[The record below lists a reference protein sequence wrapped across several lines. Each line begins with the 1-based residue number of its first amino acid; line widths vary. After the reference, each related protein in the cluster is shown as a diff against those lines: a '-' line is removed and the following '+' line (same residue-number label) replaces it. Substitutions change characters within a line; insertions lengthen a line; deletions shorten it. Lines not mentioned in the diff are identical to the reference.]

1 MSQLADQFR
10 ALFCSDVNYLKM
22 AAKRFF
28 ILLALVA
35 IQRAHSGKEI
45 QFTAL
50 PLPWSFS
57 MYPFFRNRDKKKKKT
72 LVSAMLTGCFTSHI
86 LNFVFNKCSTDY
98 WG

>member
-50 PLPWSFS
+50 HLPWSVS
-57 MYPFFRNRDKKKKKT
+57 MYPFFVLEIEKA
-72 LVSAMLTGCFTSHI
+72 LISAMLTECFTSHI
-86 LNFVFNKCSTDY
+86 LNFAFNKCSTNY

>member
-50 PLPWSFS
+50 HLPWSFS
-57 MYPFFRNRDKKKKKT
+57 MYPFFVIEIKKKA

-86 LNFVFNKCSTDY
+86 LNFVFNKCSTGY

>member
-28 ILLALVA
+28 IFLALAA
-35 IQRAHSGKEI
+35 IQRAYSGKEI
-45 QFTAL
+45 QFRAL
-50 PLPWSFS
+50 HLPWSFS
-57 MYPFFRNRDKKKKKT
+57 MYPFFVLEIKKV
-72 LVSAMLTGCFTSHI
+72 LVSAMLTECLTSHI

-98 WG
+98 